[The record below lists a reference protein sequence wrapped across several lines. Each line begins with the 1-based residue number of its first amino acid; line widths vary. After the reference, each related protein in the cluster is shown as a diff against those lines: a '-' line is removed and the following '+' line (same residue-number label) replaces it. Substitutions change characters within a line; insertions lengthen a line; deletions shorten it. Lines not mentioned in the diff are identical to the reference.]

1 MNVPKESAVAVVDR
15 TKHTVI
21 GKWGLDWTFANYPM
35 AVDEE
40 DKRLFVGC
48 RLPARLVV
56 LNTGSGQVVGKLPI
70 VGDTDDV
77 FFDPT
82 HRIIYVIGG
91 EGFVD
96 VFRLRDP
103 DHVEKVARVNSAPG
117 ARTGL
122 LVSAFNRLFVAVPH
136 HGSQPAKVMVYE
148 ASN

>member
-1 MNVPKESAVAVVDR
+1 MYRKSLPVAVVDR

-21 GKWGLDWTFANYPM
+21 AKWGWDWTFANYPM
-35 AVDEE
+35 AFDEQ

-56 LNTGSGQVVGKLPI
+56 LNTGSGQVVGKWPI

-82 HRIIYVIGG
+82 HRKIYVIGG

-103 DHVEKVARVNSAPG
+103 DHVEKLARVNSAPG

-122 LVSAFNRLFVAVPH
+122 FVAAVYQLFV
-136 HGSQPAKVMVYE
+136 
-148 ASN
+148 